1 MGRIQLYIIAG
12 FIVFS
17 SLCGIYYSWRSGIE
31 REALLEYNQ
40 QQLEQNV
47 KDQEAMRK
55 KLEDI
60 NSKQK
65 EIEAENAEVKRKFKE
80 QMDIITVDLSSKETE
95 AADRPASDILKK
107 TVNRLKDFVK

>member
-40 QQLEQNV
+40 KQLEQSI
-47 KDQEAMRK
+47 KDKEEMQK
-55 KLEDI
+55 KLANIEV
-60 NSKQK
+60 KQK
-65 EIEAENAEVKRKFKE
+65 EIQAENEATKKVFKE
-80 QMDIITVDLSSKETE
+80 DMNSI
-95 AADRPASDILKK
+95 AADLDKKEVIETDRTSSQILKDTINK
-107 TVNRLKDFVK
+107 LKGHVK